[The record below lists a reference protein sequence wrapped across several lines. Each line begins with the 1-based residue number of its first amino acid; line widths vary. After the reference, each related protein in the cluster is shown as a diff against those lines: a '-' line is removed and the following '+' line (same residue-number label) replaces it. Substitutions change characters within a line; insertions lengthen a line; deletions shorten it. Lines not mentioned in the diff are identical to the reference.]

1 MNYRSTISFIIFLS
15 LGLGALCFFNLT
27 AEERT
32 VLNVLGILG
41 FTLSFI
47 GVVIAYFQILSIKN
61 ITIETQNKVNAS
73 LALNSKILMISDL
86 SRKVAMVDE
95 IQGYLRADKIE
106 LCLLRMK
113 DLKSLLNSLSNQK
126 QYSSL
131 VSQREFNNI
140 RNRFMVDLINLQ
152 NQSFEKG
159 NELDRAKIH
168 ENLEGLSTAFSNVE
182 IALKTSN
189 HDI

>member
-15 LGLGALCFFNLT
+15 LGLGALCFFNLR

-47 GVVIAYFQILSIKN
+47 GVVIAYFQILSIKK